1 MAAIPDRRVRLS
13 VVRGTS
19 IVNVPEL
26 WVYARLSAHGFQPEF
41 IASRQGTFS
50 DTEVGMPVQ
59 RLPTPFLRGRVAKTL
74 AGGYVIGRVSSY
86 RYFHEYLVGLR
97 RAIQGQ
103 EILVPVD
110 LGHPTSYQCLEARPH
125 AKVVVQVW
133 DNIPFNWPPDR
144 PLAKHYQAVL
154 EGADHF
160 LAFSR
165 DADRALGLQGVD
177 PSRRTQIYC
186 GIDLSRFRPPT
197 ETERMAA
204 RQGLGLT
211 RDQVA
216 VAFVGRVEFHK
227 GIFTLLEALVHADPR
242 LTLLVVGQGSGE
254 SIARWRAERMGL
266 RDRIRFLGS
275 IPHSELL
282 PRVLWGVDVLAVP
295 SIPTAMWREQL
306 GTIHLEA
313 MAAQLAVVGTIS
325 GAIPELIQDGRT
337 GLLVPPDRPEELT
350 QALNRLAADDGLRQ
364 RLATAARRE
373 AEERFDVERSAARLA
388 DILRQK
394 VLGV

>member
-1 MAAIPDRRVRLS
+1 
-13 VVRGTS
+13 
-19 IVNVPEL
+19 
-26 WVYARLSAHGFQPEF
+26 
-41 IASRQGTFS
+41 
-50 DTEVGMPVQ
+50 
-59 RLPTPFLRGRVAKTL
+59 
-74 AGGYVIGRVSSY
+74 
-86 RYFHEYLVGLR
+86 
-97 RAIQGQ
+97 
-103 EILVPVD
+103 
-110 LGHPTSYQCLEARPH
+110 
-125 AKVVVQVW
+125 
-133 DNIPFNWPPDR
+133 
-144 PLAKHYQAVL
+144 
-154 EGADHF
+154 
-160 LAFSR
+160 
-165 DADRALGLQGVD
+165 
-177 PSRRTQIYC
+177 
-186 GIDLSRFRPPT
+186 
-197 ETERMAA
+197 
-204 RQGLGLT
+204 
-211 RDQVA
+211 
-216 VAFVGRVEFHK
+216 
-227 GIFTLLEALVHADPR
+227 
-242 LTLLVVGQGSGE
+242 
-254 SIARWRAERMGL
+254 MGL

-350 QALNRLAADDGLRQ
+350 QALNRLAADEGLRQ